1 MSAGVSA
8 GVSDGHCYTRG
19 SRPWTLGRHVNREDE
34 QLAGEENMSIRERQH
49 QMVKYSRGALPGPET
64 GQAGAAVGCDE
75 RLRHTEVPR

>member
-1 MSAGVSA
+1 M
-8 GVSDGHCYTRG
+8 
-19 SRPWTLGRHVNREDE
+19 NREGE
-34 QLAGEENMSIRERQH
+34 QLAGEGDMSIRERQH